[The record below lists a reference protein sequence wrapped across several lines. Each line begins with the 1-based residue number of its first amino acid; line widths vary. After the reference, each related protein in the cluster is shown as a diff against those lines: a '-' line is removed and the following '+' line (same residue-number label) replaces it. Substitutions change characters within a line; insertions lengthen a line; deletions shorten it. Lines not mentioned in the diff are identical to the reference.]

1 MDREKNSLA
10 FKLKVPSS
18 SCVATEDTLVIYSST
33 YKELPNFVIF
43 PIENKENVKK
53 GSPQKFP
60 GQWQARGKGLRLP
73 HEQWYHGYGTWWL
86 REQRPSASPP
96 RGHRFHSPPGD
107 VPKLGIFPSLSL
119 SQR

>member
-10 FKLKVPSS
+10 FKLQVPSS

-60 GQWQARGKGLRLP
+60 GQWQARGSGS
-73 HEQWYHGYGTWWL
+73 HMSSGTVAMALGGSGNRDPLHPLQGGTDSTALLGMFPNWGFF
-86 REQRPSASPP
+86 P
-96 RGHRFHSPPGD
+96 R
-107 VPKLGIFPSLSL
+107 
-119 SQR
+119 